1 MYKFINNVKN
11 MNQNRKL
18 KTSDNIN
25 LITKSILMQI
35 NKLLKVIK

>member
-1 MYKFINNVKN
+1 MYKFINNIKN
-11 MNQNRKL
+11 MIRKL
-18 KTSDNIN
+18 KTNDNIN

>member
-1 MYKFINNVKN
+1 MYKFINNIKN
-11 MNQNRKL
+11 MNRKL